1 MLSSGQTAVSKAN
14 LFKTNY
20 QQQQHRQQQH
30 FFCLYIRTGDECLIS
45 IHKVIDMV
53 TRLEMTENFAYKLAE
68 STRKERKKLLKNAT
82 EEQLKGL
89 FEICL
94 NVIRGNLTMKPVE
107 FQRFKRRKNTLTAL
121 ASKKV
126 PMYKK
131 RRIVNQ
137 KGGFLSSVATFA
149 LPLLAQ
155 LIQHG
160 IARKQNKR

>member
-1 MLSSGQTAVSKAN
+1 MS
-14 LFKTNY
+14 
-20 QQQQHRQQQH
+20 R
-30 FFCLYIRTGDECLIS
+30 
-45 IHKVIDMV
+45 
-53 TRLEMTENFAYKLAE
+53 RLEITENFAYKLAE
-68 STRKERKKLLKNAT
+68 STRKERKELLKNAT

-94 NVIRGNLTMKPVE
+94 NLISGNLPMDTVE
-107 FQRFKRRKNTLTAL
+107 FQRFKRHKNTLTAL

-131 RRIVNQ
+131 RRIINQ

-155 LIQHG
+155 LIQQG
-160 IARKQNKR
+160 IAKRQHR

>member
-1 MLSSGQTAVSKAN
+1 
-14 LFKTNY
+14 
-20 QQQQHRQQQH
+20 
-30 FFCLYIRTGDECLIS
+30 
-45 IHKVIDMV
+45 MV

-68 STRKERKKLLKNAT
+68 STRKERKKLLNNAT
-82 EEQLKGL
+82 EKQLNGL

-107 FQRFKRRKNTLTAL
+107 FQRFKRHKNTLMTL

-155 LIQHG
+155 LIQQG
-160 IARKQNKR
+160 IARRQHR

>member
-1 MLSSGQTAVSKAN
+1 MLQAA
-14 LFKTNY
+14 
-20 QQQQHRQQQH
+20 
-30 FFCLYIRTGDECLIS
+30 
-45 IHKVIDMV
+45 DMATRIEV
-53 TRLEMTENFAYKLAE
+53 TKDFVYKLAD
-68 STRKERKKLLKNAT
+68 STRKERKVLLKNAT

-94 NVIRGNLTMKPVE
+94 NLQRGNLPMEQVE
-107 FQRFKRRKNTLTAL
+107 FRHFKRHKNTINAL

-131 RRIVNQ
+131 RKIMNQ
-137 KGGFLSSVATFA
+137 TDGFLSSVATFA

-160 IARKQNKR
+160 IASRRR